1 MSRARSVVVPLAL
14 SGLACTEV
22 IRLGR
27 DIRQRSDAKVG
38 NVLACGSRFLVGG
51 VGFRRKV
58 ERQKERDVRSGEA
71 VEHFKRLLHACQC
84 KSNSESLLQ
93 IERRSEERR
102 VGNESRVRLA
112 AAGTD

>member
-14 SGLACTEV
+14 SGLACTEA

-71 VEHFKRLLHACQC
+71 VDHFKRLIHARQWTV
-84 KSNSESLLQ
+84 KSEMQLRIDGREDRKS
-93 IERRSEERR
+93 
-102 VGNESRVRLA
+102 G
-112 AAGTD
+112 G